1 MEAHFLG
8 VPNVTP
14 LIFAGLSLAAFCTA
28 LAGIMLGAAGG
39 LVLIAIMA
47 TVLPPAVLVPV
58 KTLIQLGASCS
69 RTMMMWRY
77 VMRGALL
84 PFLAGAV
91 IGAAVGARVFIELP
105 VIALQGIMAVFI
117 LVIAWLPKIGR
128 VGNVHGRFAV
138 LGFGATFLGMF
149 VSATGTL
156 LAPFVASASPDR
168 RNHSATIGAL
178 MMLVHVSK
186 LVAFGVLGIAVG
198 AYIPLVLAMIAGSAL
213 GNFVGRHALD
223 KMPEKVFRIGF
234 KLLMTVLGIR
244 MLWIVARGA
253 GWI

>member
-1 MEAHFLG
+1 MEPHFLG

-14 LIFAGLSLAAFCTA
+14 LIFSGLAFAAFCTA

-47 TVLPPAVLVPV
+47 MVLPPAVLVPV
-58 KTLIQLGASCS
+58 HTLIQLGASCS

-84 PFLAGAV
+84 PFLAGAA
-91 IGAAVGARVFIELP
+91 IGAAVGARVFLELP
-105 VIALQGIMAVFI
+105 VTALQGIMAVFI

-128 VGNVHGRFAV
+128 IGNLHGRFAV

-178 MMLVHVSK
+178 MMLVHISK

-223 KMPEKVFRIGF
+223 KIPEKVFRIGF